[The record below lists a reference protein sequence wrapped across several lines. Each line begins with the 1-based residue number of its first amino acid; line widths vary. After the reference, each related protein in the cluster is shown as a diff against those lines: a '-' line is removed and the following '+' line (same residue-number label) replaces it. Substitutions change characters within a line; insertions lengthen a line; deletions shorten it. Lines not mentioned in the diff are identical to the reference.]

1 MVTLLVR
8 LLAAY
13 RLPDREASAALRRGR
28 RIRVGLE
35 VDESSVHAV
44 SMWVLDGPA
53 IQRPSLGG
61 SHVVRV
67 EVSGRLELL
76 QSVDNPRLMRSIAR
90 PGRVDHHFGMKDKA
104 TIYVDV
110 PIRNDEPLSE
120 LSISITDLSELG
132 DRPTSPT
139 AMEQMLDVDRP
150 REMRSLSTVTLDD
163 LRALPDWEAVAHELE
178 QPPG

>member
-1 MVTLLVR
+1 MSSR
-8 LLAAY
+8 
-13 RLPDREASAALRRGR
+13 PEWRGDR

-35 VDESSVHAV
+35 IDERSARPV

-53 IQRPSLGG
+53 VQRPSLGG
-61 SHVVRV
+61 SYVVRV

-76 QSVDNPRLMRSIAR
+76 QSVDNPRLMRSIPR
-90 PGRVDHHFGMKDKA
+90 PGQVDHHFGMKDRA

-110 PIRNDEPLSE
+110 PIRSGEPLSDV
-120 LSISITDLSELG
+120 SISVTDLSDLD

-139 AMEQMLDVDRP
+139 AMEQMLDVDKP

-163 LRALPDWEAVAHELE
+163 LRALPDWEAVAHEVE
-178 QPPG
+178 QPGG